1 MPPAPS
7 TYEQSAPIPHIA
19 ELDGMRG
26 IASLLV
32 FCHHLTN
39 FDGSGGQVPGLLL
52 LSRIF
57 VYGRYGVDI
66 FFVLS
71 GFLITSIIFQERGQR
86 SFYRAFYAR
95 RVLRILPL
103 YLLILGVILAVVPH
117 SAGFVLLAA
126 LFMANLPAASQ
137 FAITTPFWTLAV
149 EEQFY
154 LLWPVAARRLSLRL
168 VERIALA
175 LAGVCFLLRLV
186 FALKGH
192 HNYQLTFLHCDGL
205 ALGAVLACRFRARQ
219 REESHERLDDR
230 LLRDM
235 SGGGMALMI
244 FGGLLPSTVAWLPFA
259 DDLTLTGV
267 TLLSCGVIGLLIAH
281 RGASAIGWLRSPVLR
296 FFGSISYGFYLVHVF
311 IMQIYD
317 AVYGPPRAFDAAGI
331 AVRFAVVL
339 AMSLAVSVFLRYAVE
354 LPALSL
360 RHRLARSFA
369 RETEVRVSLVKA

>member
-1 MPPAPS
+1 LPLALS
-7 TYEQSAPIPHIA
+7 TSEQTAPIPHIA

-39 FDGSGGQVPGLLL
+39 FDGSGGQAPALLL

-71 GFLITSIIFQERGQR
+71 GFLITSIIFQKRGQR
-86 SFYRAFYAR
+86 SFYRGFYAR

-103 YLLILGVILAVVPH
+103 YLLILGLILAVVPH
-117 SAGFVLLAA
+117 SSGFVVLAA

-154 LLWPVAARRLSLRL
+154 LLWPVAVRRLSLRL
-168 VERIALA
+168 VERAALA
-175 LAGVCFLLRLV
+175 LVGVCLLLRFA

-205 ALGAVLACRFRARQ
+205 ALGALLACRFRKRQ
-219 REESHERLDDR
+219 REGTHERLDDR
-230 LLRDM
+230 LLRAL

-244 FGGLLPSTVAWLPFA
+244 FGGFLPSTMPWLPFA

-281 RGASAIGWLRSPVLR
+281 RGASATGWLRSPGLR
-296 FFGSISYGFYLVHVF
+296 FLGLISYGFYLVHVF
-311 IMQIYD
+311 IMQSYD
-317 AVYGPPRAFDAAGI
+317 TLAGPLRAFDAAGI
-331 AVRFAVVL
+331 AVRFTVVL
-339 AMSLAVSVFLRYAVE
+339 AVSFAVSVLLRYTVE

-360 RHRLARSFA
+360 RHRLAPAFA
-369 RETEVRVSLVKA
+369 QETEPRGTLAKA